1 MKNLIVPF
9 IFLCI
14 SLGAQ
19 AQDQTTKIRKG
30 TWLIGGDLSF
40 SSFTFQYPPG
50 MSISPNTGMALT
62 LNPQAGYFIGN
73 RIAIGLGLNYS
84 ANQASDTYGLQTGA
98 RFYLIKHLFAEGIV
112 GFGRSV
118 GRENDFRSDTFSW
131 ITTVGYSAFLNEHVA
146 LEPRIIYQE
155 NRYSSDIIGRGLTI
169 GVGLRVFL

>member
-1 MKNLIVPF
+1 MKKIILPF
-9 IFLCI
+9 ILLLI
-14 SLGAQ
+14 SFGIQ

-40 SSFTFQYPPG
+40 STFTFQYPSN
-50 MSISPNTGMALT
+50 MSSSPNTSTVLT

-73 RIAIGLGLNYS
+73 RIAVGLGLNYS
-84 ANQASDTYGLQTGA
+84 TNQTFDTYGIQTGA
-98 RFYLIKHLFAEGIV
+98 RFYLIKHLFAEGII
-112 GFGRSV
+112 GFGKNV
-118 GRENDFRSDTFSW
+118 AREGDFQSDTFSW

-155 NRYSSDIIGRGLTI
+155 NHYSSNIIGRGLTI